1 MSRSV
6 DLGATER
13 RGTPSLL
20 ALDASGANTSRTSAP
35 SADKERISVLFCC
48 DPGYY
53 QHLAVALVSLLENN
67 RNNTLDIH
75 LISSGKDPM
84 KEAWLSASTSRYH
97 NFNLNT
103 YYFNIEDLNKWH
115 TSYHIKGE
123 AYIRLFAPSILPKS
137 LEKILYL
144 DVDLIVID
152 DLSDLWKTDLGNYA
166 LAAAPDPFGASRR
179 GPLGIPNDAC
189 YVNSGV
195 LLLNLAKWRSD
206 NLSARLADYIE
217 REGSNLLFHD
227 QDAINAVLHPA
238 IKSLS
243 YRWNYQAKMLRLPR
257 FTPLADLAAI
267 REAGRSPAIIHYTSA
282 RKPWLFVMAMP
293 AKRLYRRYLAM
304 TEWRSAPLIGRT
316 WYSLPEFCTNHI
328 LYYAGIDYTWDRILR
343 STTVGRII
351 DRLIRLLAGPRK
363 RSSP

>member
-6 DLGATER
+6 DLAATER
-13 RGTPSLL
+13 RGTPSFL
-20 ALDASGANTSRTSAP
+20 APDASAGDSSRAPAP
-35 SADKERISVLFCC
+35 SENKERISVLFCC

-67 RNNTLDIH
+67 RNNLLDIH
-75 LISSGKDPM
+75 LISSGTDPA
-84 KEAWLSASTSRYH
+84 KEALLDASTSEYN
-97 NFNLNT
+97 NFNLHV
-103 YYFNIEDLNKWH
+103 YYFNIEDVDNWH

-152 DLSDLWKTDLGNYA
+152 DLSDLWETVLGNYA
-166 LAAAPDPFGASRR
+166 LAAAPDPFGESRR
-179 GPLGIPNDAC
+179 GPLGIPDDAC

-206 NLSARLADYIE
+206 NLSARLANYIE
-217 REGSNLLFHD
+217 QEGSNLLFHD

-238 IKSLS
+238 IKPLS
-243 YRWNYQAKMLRLPR
+243 YRWNYQAKLLRPPR
-257 FTPLADLAAI
+257 FTSLPDHAAI

-293 AKRLYRRYLAM
+293 AKRLYHRYLAM

-328 LYYAGIDYTWDRILR
+328 LYYIGVDYTWDRLLR
-343 STTVGRII
+343 STTAGRII
-351 DRLIRLLAGPRK
+351 DRLVRLVTVRAR
-363 RSSP
+363 

>member
-6 DLGATER
+6 DLAATER

-20 ALDASGANTSRTSAP
+20 APDAPAADTSRTPAP
-35 SADKERISVLFCC
+35 PEYKERISVLFCC

-67 RNNTLDIH
+67 RNNLLDIH
-75 LISSGKDPM
+75 LISSGKDPT
-84 KEAWLSASTSRYH
+84 KEAMFVASTSRYN
-97 NFNLNT
+97 NFNLKT
-103 YYFNIEDLNKWH
+103 YYFNIEDIDKWH

-123 AYIRLFAPSILPKS
+123 AYIRLFAPSILPQS

-144 DVDLIVID
+144 DVDLVVID
-152 DLSDLWKTDLGNYA
+152 DLFDLWDTDLGNYA
-166 LAAAPDPFGASRR
+166 LAAAPDPFGEARR

-195 LLLNLAKWRSD
+195 LLLNLAKWRSED
-206 NLSARLADYIE
+206 LSARLADYIE
-217 REGSNLLFHD
+217 REGSNLLYHD
-227 QDAINAVLHPA
+227 QDAINAVLHSA
-238 IKSLS
+238 IKPLS
-243 YRWNYQAKMLRLPR
+243 YRWNYQAKMLRPPR
-257 FTPLADLAAI
+257 FTSLCDRAAI

-293 AKRLYRRYLAM
+293 AKRLYRRYLSM
-304 TEWRSAPLIGRT
+304 TEWRSAPPIGRT
-316 WYSLPEFCTNHI
+316 WYSLPEFCANHM

-351 DRLIRLLAGPRK
+351 DRLIRLVAGPAR
-363 RSSP
+363 

>member
-6 DLGATER
+6 DLGAIER
-13 RGTPSLL
+13 RGTPSPL
-20 ALDASGANTSRTSAP
+20 ASDASATTSRTA
-35 SADKERISVLFCC
+35 AGAEDNERISVLFCC

-67 RNNTLDIH
+67 QNNLLDIH
-75 LISSGKDPM
+75 LISSGKDPA
-84 KEAWLSASTSRYH
+84 KEARLSASIARYS
-97 NFNLNT
+97 NFKISN
-103 YYFNIEDLNKWH
+103 YYFNIEDVDKWH
-115 TSYHIKGE
+115 TSYHIRGE
-123 AYIRLFAPSILPKS
+123 AYIRIFSPSILPQT

-144 DVDLIVID
+144 DVDLIVVD
-152 DLSDLWKTDLGNYA
+152 DLSGLWETDLGNHA

-179 GPLGIPNDAC
+179 GPLRIPDDAC

-195 LLLNLAKWRSD
+195 LLLNLTKWRSE

-227 QDAINAVLHPA
+227 QDAINAVLHSA
-238 IKSLS
+238 IKPLS
-243 YRWNYQAKMLRLPR
+243 YRWNFQAKMLRPPR
-257 FTPLADLAAI
+257 FTLLADYPAI
-267 REAGRSPAIIHYTSA
+267 RDAGRSPAIIHYTSA

-293 AKRLYRRYLAM
+293 AKWLYRHYLTM
-304 TEWRSAPLIGRT
+304 TEWRSVPPIGRT

-351 DRLIRLLAGPRK
+351 DRLIRLIAGPR
-363 RSSP
+363 R